1 MTEVPM
7 DKRFAE
13 WEHLAFAAVNAAP
26 KVTTMAMNYDL
37 GRETLHDL
45 YDPMCDYVRYRELEL
60 LSEMIRMRDVPGA
73 VAEAGVDM
81 GQTSAILSRLFP
93 DRELFLYDTFEG
105 FPEEAVDIEAASF
118 EFDRKIAD
126 KWKLVRPSS
135 DLIIS
140 RVCQGL
146 SSPEHAHI
154 RKGIFPAA
162 AEEDRNVTFAFVLLD
177 MDLYKS
183 MLDGIL
189 FFYPRLAPEAYLM
202 LHDYNT
208 CKFEGTRQ
216 AFLDAEKELG
226 PFTAFPLPDQGGSLV
241 IRKPGSTMKKQR

>member
-105 FPEEAVDIEAASF
+105 FPEEAVDIEVARF
-118 EFDRKIAD
+118 KFDRTKAD
-126 KWKLVRPSS
+126 TWKSVRPSS

-140 RVCQGL
+140 RVRQGL
-146 SSPEHAHI
+146 FSPERAFI
-154 RKGIFPAA
+154 RKGAFPTS
-162 AEEDRNVTFAFVLLD
+162 AEEDRSVTFAFVLLD
-177 MDLYKS
+177 MDLYRS
-183 MLDGIL
+183 MLDGLL
-189 FFYPRLAPEAYLM
+189 FFYPRLTPEAYLM

-241 IRKPGSTMKKQR
+241 IQKPV

>member
-1 MTEVPM
+1 MTEEPK
-7 DKRFAE
+7 DKRFDA
-13 WEHLAFAAVNAAP
+13 WERLATAAVEAAP

-37 GRETLHDL
+37 GHETLRDL

-60 LSEMIRMRDVPGA
+60 LSEMIRLRNVPGA

-81 GQTSAILSRLFP
+81 GQTSSVLSRLFP

-105 FPEEAVDIEAASF
+105 FPEEAVDIEVSRFA
-118 EFDRKIAD
+118 FDREKANT
-126 KWKLVRPSS
+126 WKLVRPSS

-140 RVCQGL
+140 RVRQGL
-146 SSPEHAHI
+146 FSPERTHI
-154 RKGIFPAA
+154 RQGVFPAS
-162 AEEDRNVTFAFVLLD
+162 AEEDRSMLFAFVLLD
-177 MDLYKS
+177 MDLYQS

-208 CKFEGTRQ
+208 CKFEGTRR
-216 AFLDAEKELG
+216 AFLDAEKQLG
-226 PFTAFPLPDQGGSLV
+226 SFTAFPLPDQGGSLV
-241 IRKPGSTMKKQR
+241 IQKPKVSL